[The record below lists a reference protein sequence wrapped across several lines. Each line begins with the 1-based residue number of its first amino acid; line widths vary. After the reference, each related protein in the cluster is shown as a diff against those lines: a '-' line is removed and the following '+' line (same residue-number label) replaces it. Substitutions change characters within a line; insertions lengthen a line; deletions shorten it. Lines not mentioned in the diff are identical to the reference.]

1 MPKGKQIVNTV
12 PIGSIEDAVRNSE
25 WSNARLRMAVKL
37 ARMMDNS
44 DSARD
49 IKSLSLSLEPLL
61 DKCEADA
68 IRAVENSET
77 PYARIMREAEAAL
90 ANA

>member
-61 DKCEADA
+61 DKCESDAVARGAEEGTPLADILA
-68 IRAVENSET
+68 
-77 PYARIMREAEAAL
+77 EAEAAL
-90 ANA
+90 ING

>member
-1 MPKGKQIVNTV
+1 MAQGK
-12 PIGSIEDAVRNSE
+12 PISDAIPVGSIEKAVRNGE
-25 WSNARLRMAVKL
+25 WASARLSMAVKL
-37 ARMMDNS
+37 ARMMDNT

-49 IKSLSLSLEPLL
+49 VKSISLSLEPLL

-68 IRAVENSET
+68 QRVNDAVDT
-77 PYARIMREAEAAL
+77 PYAQIMREAEAAL

>member
-1 MPKGKQIVNTV
+1 MAKGKPIDNTI
-12 PIGSIEDAVRNSE
+12 PIGSIEDAVLNGE
-25 WSNARLRMAVKL
+25 WASARLSMAVKL
-37 ARMMDNS
+37 ARMMDNT

-49 IKSLSLSLEPLL
+49 VKSLSLSLEPLL

-68 IRAVENSET
+68 NRAVENSET
-77 PYARIMREAEAAL
+77 PYAQIMREAEAAL

>member
-1 MPKGKQIVNTV
+1 MAKGKPIDSTI
-12 PIGSIEDAVRNSE
+12 PIGSIEAAVLNGE
-25 WSNARLRMAVKL
+25 WASARLSMAVKL
-37 ARMMDNS
+37 ARMMDNT

-49 IKSLSLSLEPLL
+49 VKSLSLSLEPLL

>member
-1 MPKGKQIVNTV
+1 MAQGKRINSAI
-12 PIGSIEDAVRNSE
+12 PIGSIEQAVLDGDWPS
-25 WSNARLRMAVKL
+25 ARLSMAIKM
-37 ARMMDNS
+37 ARMMDNT

-49 IKSLSLSLEPLL
+49 VKSLGLSLDPLL

-68 IRAVENSET
+68 LRAMDENET
-77 PYARIMREAEAAL
+77 PYAQIMREAEAAL